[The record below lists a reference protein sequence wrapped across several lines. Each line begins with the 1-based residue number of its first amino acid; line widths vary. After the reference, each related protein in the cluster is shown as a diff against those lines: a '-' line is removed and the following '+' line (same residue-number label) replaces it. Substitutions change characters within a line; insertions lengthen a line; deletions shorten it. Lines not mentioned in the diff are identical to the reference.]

1 MMVYSVFTA
10 QGDLLYNG
18 GSWPMA
24 RAALD
29 LIVLENKGVPQLL
42 FLPGSKPAEEA

>member
-1 MMVYSVFTA
+1 MYFAVFTA

-29 LIVLENKGVPQLL
+29 QIILADNGIPQLL
-42 FLPGSKPAEEA
+42 FLSGPTARK